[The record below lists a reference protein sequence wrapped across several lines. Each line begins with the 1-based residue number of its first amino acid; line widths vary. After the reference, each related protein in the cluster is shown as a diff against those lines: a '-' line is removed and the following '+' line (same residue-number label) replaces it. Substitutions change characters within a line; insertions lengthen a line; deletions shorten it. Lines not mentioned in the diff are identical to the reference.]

1 MWERMMFCQNWII
14 ARPTARHQ
22 PLGLRGCRGGGGP
35 SEALEPGMHGAPG
48 ALPSITPQLP
58 LDLQQPEGSLQR
70 AGLLSHHS
78 DLTALRFLL
87 PPNQSVLH
95 RVLTPWDWSHWPSV
109 NSVFTPRQA
118 QWGWEAALNG
128 AEVTAPQHPCS
139 QGRAGR
145 PFRGWLHEVKPSFSL
160 VAVHFLNC
168 VQLFV
173 TPWTVACQAPLSMG
187 FSRQE
192 YWNGYPLPSPGDL
205 PDPGFEPLSP
215 ASLLYW
221 LAGGFFFF
229 FNHWTTR
236 EAPSKIKM

>member
-1 MWERMMFCQNWII
+1 MFCQNWII

-95 RVLTPWDWSHWPSV
+95 RVLTPWD
-109 NSVFTPRQA
+109 
-118 QWGWEAALNG
+118 
-128 AEVTAPQHPCS
+128 
-139 QGRAGR
+139 
-145 PFRGWLHEVKPSFSL
+145 
-160 VAVHFLNC
+160 
-168 VQLFV
+168 
-173 TPWTVACQAPLSMG
+173 
-187 FSRQE
+187 
-192 YWNGYPLPSPGDL
+192 
-205 PDPGFEPLSP
+205 
-215 ASLLYW
+215 
-221 LAGGFFFF
+221 
-229 FNHWTTR
+229 
-236 EAPSKIKM
+236 